1 MYTNSDCN
9 QFVSDMRAAG
19 YEVEHYRG
27 RLCYEGPAVRCAKYR
42 YQSIERATSVQLQT
56 DRLDDEN
63 LVVYPVRSGNAP
75 NKKGR
80 DKKGLL
86 EAWRKETS
94 LRLEDRVPP
103 SKRPAARSDI
113 RF

>member
-1 MYTNSDCN
+1 MYINRDCN
-9 QFVSDMRAAG
+9 QFVSDMKAAG

-56 DRLDDEN
+56 DRLDDAN
-63 LVVYPVRSGNAP
+63 LVVYPIRSGNAP

-80 DKKGLL
+80 DKKTLL
-86 EAWRKETS
+86 EAWRKES
-94 LRLEDRVPP
+94 RLRLEAMAPR
-103 SKRPAARSDI
+103 SKRPATRSDT